1 MDSRITTGTMEQLKA
16 RIRNE
21 VDFSTS
27 CTDEQFLTAVERLMA
42 PQAQAQRWSSLERV
56 YVANYLMAYFRGF
69 DAIAPLI
76 ADDEVTEIMVNGPEH
91 IFFERHGEIH
101 RYDATFE
108 NHGRVEHL
116 IQRIVAQV
124 NRSINEA
131 HPLVDARLPDG
142 SRVHAVLQPIA
153 LNGPIMTIRK
163 FPAHPWT
170 MEHLIAKGALCA
182 DAAALCTQ
190 LVKSKYNIFV
200 SGGTG
205 SGKTTFLNVLAQSI
219 GSHERVITI
228 EDAAELQLLHLT
240 NVVILETRP
249 PNAEGKGELT
259 MRQLLR
265 AALRMRPDRI
275 VVGEV
280 RGNEALDMLL
290 AMNTGLEG
298 SLSTGHA
305 NSVLDMLRRLETM
318 MCIGAELPLYAI
330 QQQIASA
337 IHIVIHL
344 SRTADHRRKV
354 TEICEVVRVE
364 EGQYLANPLYVWQ
377 GDHTG
382 GALVPTGHALVRQS
396 KWEEGTDLR

>member
-1 MDSRITTGTMEQLKA
+1 MDSRITTSTMEQLKA
-16 RIRNE
+16 RIRQE

-27 CTDEQFLTAVERLMA
+27 CTDEQFLAAVERLMA

-91 IFFERHGEIH
+91 IFFERHGEMH

-228 EDAAELQLLHLT
+228 EDAAELQLRHLT

-249 PNAEGKGELT
+249 PNAEGKGALT

-280 RGNEALDMLL
+280 RGNEALDMLQ
-290 AMNTGLEG
+290 AMNTGHEG

-318 MCIGAELPLYAI
+318 MCIGSELPLYAI
-330 QQQIASA
+330 QQHIASA
-337 IHIVIHL
+337 LHIVIHL

-364 EGQYLANPLYVWQ
+364 EGQYLVNPLYVWQ

-382 GALVPTGHALVRQS
+382 GTLVSTGRALVRQS
-396 KWEEGTDLR
+396 KWEEGTASR